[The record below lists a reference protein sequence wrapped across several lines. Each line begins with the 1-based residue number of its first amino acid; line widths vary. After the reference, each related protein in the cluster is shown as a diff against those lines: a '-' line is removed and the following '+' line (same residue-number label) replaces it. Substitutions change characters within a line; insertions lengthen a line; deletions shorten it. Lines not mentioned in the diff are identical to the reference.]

1 MDREPKTHASKGS
14 EPLRVP
20 VYVQVYV
27 WFFMVTLSLSPMLY
41 AVLAHGRL
49 PRGDACDVALIVTAM
64 IQAAL
69 WLAQRCCSS
78 TDLSYWEGL
87 LVAATSV
94 TTGRD
99 PISLFRAFWLLLA
112 TVLMSLLFV
121 MDHDPTRVER
131 HAALRFGKLIIWLHK
146 QRLWGHRG
154 F

>member
-1 MDREPKTHASKGS
+1 MDREPKPHVSKAS

-20 VYVQVYV
+20 ICVQVYV
-27 WFFMVTLSLSPMLY
+27 WFFMVSLSLSPTLY
-41 AVLAHGRL
+41 VVLTHGHL
-49 PRGDACDVALIVTAM
+49 PRGEACDVALVMTAM

-69 WLAQRCCSS
+69 WLAQWRCSS

-121 MDHDPTRVER
+121 MDHDSTRVER
-131 HAALRFGKLIIWLHK
+131 HAALRFGKLIIWLHS

-154 F
+154 S

>member
-1 MDREPKTHASKGS
+1 MDREHKSQPSKGS

-27 WFFMVTLSLSPMLY
+27 WFFMVSLSLSPTLY
-41 AVLAHGRL
+41 VLLTQGHL
-49 PRGDACDVALIVTAM
+49 PREDACDVALMMTAM

-69 WLAQRCCSS
+69 WLARQCCS
-78 TDLSYWEGL
+78 TADLSYWEGL

-121 MDHDPTRVER
+121 MDHDATRVER

-146 QRLWGHRG
+146 QRLWGHR
-154 F
+154 

>member
-1 MDREPKTHASKGS
+1 MDREPKSQPSKGS

-27 WFFMVTLSLSPMLY
+27 WFFMVSLSLSPTLY
-41 AVLAHGRL
+41 VLLTQGHL
-49 PRGDACDVALIVTAM
+49 PREDACDVALMMTAM

-69 WLAQRCCSS
+69 WLARQCCS
-78 TDLSYWEGL
+78 TADLSYWEGL

-121 MDHDPTRVER
+121 MDHDATRVER

-146 QRLWGHRG
+146 QRLWGHR
-154 F
+154 